1 MRRYVLTQV
10 AGSLFAV
17 EADLVLEI
25 QEMGWLSRWPGCPES
40 VLGMVDYRG
49 HPAPVLDLSKRLGGS
64 ASRPDLHS
72 QLLFFDSPR
81 GAAALLVEGSSDL
94 VELEEQ
100 AHHPLTPGSHPG
112 LLARA
117 EPYLRELVTVG
128 DRVALILDA
137 ARLIDF
143 RLDPAT
149 QADGSPDF
157 AAAFSP
163 EERAILSQRARSLA
177 QKSED
182 ISIRKTLNVVI
193 LRLGQERFALDVT
206 AVAELVRSAPVT
218 PLPGGPAHL
227 LGLIYHRGGLMR
239 LVDIRP
245 QLGLPVPSPDLA
257 EVVVLNGDG
266 MLTGIGVDTIES
278 VVSLDPDDFQP
289 HSSGDG
295 SLPSLGSLSFQG
307 SWLTL
312 LDLERLQVR
321 EV

>member
-1 MRRYVLTQV
+1 MRRYVLTHIGEYV
-10 AGSLFAV
+10 FAI

-25 QEMGWLSRWPGCPES
+25 LEMPWLSRWPGSPDS

-49 HPAPVLDLSKRLGGS
+49 NPAPVLDLSKRLGGP
-64 ASRPDLHS
+64 ASRPGIHS
-72 QLLFFDSPR
+72 QLLFFDSPH

-100 AHHPLTPGSHPG
+100 AHHPLQPGSHPG

-128 DRVALILDA
+128 DRVALVLDA
-137 ARLIDF
+137 PRLIDF
-143 RLDPAT
+143 RLSQPADSE
-149 QADGSPDF
+149 APPEF

-163 EERAILSQRARSLA
+163 EERVILGERARFLA
-177 QKSED
+177 QKVASGA
-182 ISIRKTLNVVI
+182 SRKTLNVVI
-193 LRLGQERFALDVT
+193 VRLGQERFALDVT
-206 AVAELVRSAPVT
+206 RVAELVRNAPVT
-218 PLPGGPAHL
+218 PLPGGPGYL
-227 LGLIYHRGGLMR
+227 LGLIYHRGGLLR

-245 QLGLPVPSPDLA
+245 QLGLPVPASELA
-257 EVVVLNGDG
+257 EVVVLNGEG
-266 MLTGIGVDTIES
+266 MLTGIGVDAIES

-295 SLPSLGSLSFQG
+295 NLPSLGSLTFQG

-321 EV
+321 AA